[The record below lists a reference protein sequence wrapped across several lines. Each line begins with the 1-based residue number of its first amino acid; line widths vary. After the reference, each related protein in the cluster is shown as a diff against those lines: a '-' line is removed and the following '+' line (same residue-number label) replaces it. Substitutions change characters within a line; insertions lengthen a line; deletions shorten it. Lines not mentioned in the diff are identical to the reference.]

1 MRYITVTYVFI
12 GVAKRTV
19 DIMKVAVFLALAF
32 LGLAAAGLEDE
43 WTAWKTRYGKKYN
56 TAAEEAVRQA
66 IWVENY
72 KKVEYHNSA
81 GEYSYELE
89 MNGFADMVSELRVYR
104 TVLSPSRTH
113 QCTVGPYRI
122 LVF

>member
-1 MRYITVTYVFI
+1 MHNCHVFI

-43 WTAWKTRYGKKYN
+43 WTLWKTRYGKKYN

-113 QCTVGPYRI
+113 QCTVGPYQI